1 MRRRR
6 FSVGALTLLLAASPL
21 RAQAPDNPESG
32 GATFLLLPVGAR
44 AAALGQ
50 AAVADAG
57 DTEAAF
63 WNPAGLATIPN
74 TVIAAHYSSTFASN
88 NTALSAYFPA
98 NRLGVLGVSAYLVD
112 FGSQEV
118 SVGPGGVIG
127 RISLKNIELLASYA
141 TVLGSHFALGVN
153 YKLIQFRQDCSGDCG
168 ILRSIVGTTHGIDVG
183 LQFATGADDNLRI
196 GAALRNA
203 GFKLQLENKDQADP
217 LPTRVQIG
225 VAYRVFLPQAE
236 NSPERMDARFLV
248 DLQDALRGPTDPD
261 ARIGVELG
269 YGQIVRLRAGYAFL
283 HAESRGPSVGIGLR
297 FGKFAFDFARVFYDS
312 STFDEPVYLSLALAF

>member
-21 RAQAPDNPESG
+21 RAQEPDNPESG

-63 WNPAGLATIPN
+63 WNPAGLATIPS

-118 SVGPGGVIG
+118 SVGPGGVI
-127 RISLKNIELLASYA
+127 
-141 TVLGSHFALGVN
+141 
-153 YKLIQFRQDCSGDCG
+153 
-168 ILRSIVGTTHGIDVG
+168 RSIVGTTHGVDVG

-217 LPTRVQIG
+217 LPTRLQFG
-225 VAYRVFLPQAE
+225 VAYRVFLPQPE
-236 NSPERMDARFLV
+236 DSPERMDARFLV
-248 DLQDALRGPTDPD
+248 DLQNALSGPTDPD
-261 ARIGVELG
+261 ARVGVELG

-312 STFDEPVYLSLALAF
+312 STFDEPVFLSMALAF